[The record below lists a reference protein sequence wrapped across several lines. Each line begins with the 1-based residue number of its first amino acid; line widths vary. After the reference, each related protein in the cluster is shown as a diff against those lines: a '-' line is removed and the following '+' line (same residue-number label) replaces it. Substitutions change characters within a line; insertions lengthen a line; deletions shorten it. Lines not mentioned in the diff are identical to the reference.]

1 MTNER
6 QYVLLADDDDAIT
19 AALSYTL
26 ERTGRTVIVCSD
38 VDAAEIALTR
48 FPVTHFVT
56 DVQFSGNFGFEG
68 LHFLGRVRALA
79 PQCRIVMMTGAA
91 SPALCQEAAVHGA
104 SVLAKPFETHELEA
118 ALLGPGEISNV
129 TSDSPYE
136 VIRIPSMDE
145 ILRGDGLSIAFQ
157 PIVRLLP
164 PGTFPDETSTFAY
177 EALTRVDGTWVDGP
191 AMLFEYAER
200 RGKLPEL
207 NIVAMTRAIRDAAA
221 LTGDAAIF
229 INIDPLTFCR
239 PQFVP
244 ALYGAAIAADLPL
257 QRIVL
262 EITERSGFTGD
273 TAGAIFDELHA
284 VGIRFALDD
293 HGSAYSHLGQI
304 SRIRPSFIKI
314 SNAFGTAFEE
324 DETKQRI
331 VRHTIALA
339 RDFGCETILEGIESR
354 ATARAAL
361 DEGVRLAQGFH
372 FSAARAASYWTGPK
386 TVRQAAA

>member
-6 QYVLLADDDDAIT
+6 QYLLLADDDHAIT
-19 AALSYTL
+19 EALSYTL
-26 ERTGRTVIVCSD
+26 ECPGRTVILCSD

-79 PQCRIVMMTGAA
+79 PQCRIVMITGNA
-91 SPALCQEAAVHGA
+91 SSALCQEAAVHGA
-104 SVLAKPFETHELEA
+104 SVLAKPFETPELEE
-118 ALLGPGEISNV
+118 ALRGPGETFA
-129 TSDSPYE
+129 TSADSPYE
-136 VIRIPSMDE
+136 VIRIPSIAN
-145 ILRGDGLSIAFQ
+145 ILSGDGLSIAFQ
-157 PIVRLLP
+157 PIVRL
-164 PGTFPDETSTFAY
+164 TPDGSTTFAY
-177 EALTRVDGTWVDGP
+177 EALTRVTGTWADGP

-207 NIVAMTRAIRDAAA
+207 NIVAMTRAIREASVLSD
-221 LTGDAAIF
+221 DAAIF

-244 ALYGAAIAADLPL
+244 SLYSAAIAANMPL

-273 TAGAIFDELHA
+273 DAGPIFDELHS
-284 VGIRFALDD
+284 VGVRFALDD

-314 SNAFGTAFEE
+314 SNTFGTAFEE

-339 RDFGCETILEGIESR
+339 RDFGCETILEGIESG
-354 ATARAAL
+354 ATARAAVH
-361 DEGVRLAQGFH
+361 EGVRLAQGFH
-372 FSAARAASYWTGPK
+372 FSAARAASHWSGPHL
-386 TVRQAAA
+386 VHQAAA

>member
-19 AALSYTL
+19 EALSYTL
-26 ERTGRTVIVCSD
+26 ERPGRTVILCSD

-79 PQCRIVMMTGAA
+79 PQCRIVMMTGNA

-104 SVLAKPFETHELEA
+104 SVLGKPFETSELEQVLRA
-118 ALLGPGEISNV
+118 PGESNGEAHEE
-129 TSDSPYE
+129 SADSPYE
-136 VIRIPSMDE
+136 VIRIPSIDA
-145 ILRGDGLSIAFQ
+145 ILRGEGLSIAFQ

-164 PGTFPDETSTFAY
+164 HGVTTYAY
-177 EALTRVDGTWVDGP
+177 EALTRVAGTWVDGP

-200 RGKLPEL
+200 RGKLAEL
-207 NIVAMTRAIRDAAA
+207 NILMMTRAIHDAAA
-221 LTGDAAIF
+221 LSADAAIF

-239 PQFVP
+239 PQLVP
-244 ALYGAAIAADLPL
+244 ALYGAAIAANLPL

-262 EITERSGFTGD
+262 EITERSGFTGH
-273 TAGAIFDELHA
+273 TAGPIFDELRA
-284 VGIRFALDD
+284 VGVRFALDD

-314 SNAFGTAFEE
+314 SNTFGTAFEE

-339 RDFGCETILEGIESR
+339 RDLGCETILEGIESS
-354 ATARAAL
+354 ATARAAVR
-361 DEGVRLAQGFH
+361 EGVRLAQGFH
-372 FSAARAASYWTGPK
+372 FSTARDPSHWTGPK